1 MVLDSTSD
9 TVPELNHIHAL
20 KHMNLELRDP
30 LGDYELG
37 ECNMNMNESES
48 CEGLP
53 VGARITGTPSP
64 TLCELTNRFYCINH
78 RLISNSLRIH
88 VVVIVTVVIPT
99 ADYCYTLHTSVDFG
113 SCRQSNP

>member
-9 TVPELNHIHAL
+9 TVRELNHIHAL

-53 VGARITGTPSP
+53 VGT
-64 TLCELTNRFYCINH
+64 
-78 RLISNSLRIH
+78 
-88 VVVIVTVVIPT
+88 
-99 ADYCYTLHTSVDFG
+99 
-113 SCRQSNP
+113 